1 MLSDLTVDCLT
12 IRCSWGPLLS
22 TSAIPSLSIPWPQ
35 RTQDI
40 IRWPKKSC
48 KAEAPISRQTMISL
62 TFFWGLRPPHRQ
74 TVLRTFPLVLRSR
87 TNQQK
92 DSSPGHICQCQILQD
107 WVVPSFVL
115 PRFCPPPPTKQP
127 LFSVLQLAQPNE
139 AFISFVG
146 LFSCAFCGKT
156 PQAPVWIFLKSIL
169 WSLCN
174 GGWWCHVR
182 ANCRL

>member
-1 MLSDLTVDCLT
+1 MLPDLTVDCLT

-22 TSAIPSLSIPWPQ
+22 TSAISSLSILWPQ

-62 TFFWGLRPPHRQ
+62 TFFLGLRPPHRQ

-115 PRFCPPPPTKQP
+115 PRFCPPPHQ
-127 LFSVLQLAQPNE
+127 A
-139 AFISFVG
+139 ASFLCSPVSTAKWS
-146 LFSCAFCGKT
+146 LYKLCGS
-156 PQAPVWIFLKSIL
+156 FLLCIL
-169 WSLCN
+169 WENSTGPSVDLSEEYFMVTLQWGLMMSCQ
-174 GGWWCHVR
+174 G
-182 ANCRL
+182 RL